1 MIFPKFE
8 TEFEERLFRAEIQYW
23 EINCVLPDESEKQ
36 SLHSS
41 VQFNTDNYKKT
52 EIRQLPA
59 DINELVSDSNL
70 ILPANLNLNRHNQ

>member
-1 MIFPKFE
+1 M
-8 TEFEERLFRAEIQYW
+8 
-23 EINCVLPDESEKQ
+23 LPDESEKQ
-36 SLHSS
+36 SFHSS

-70 ILPANLNLNRHNQ
+70 ILPANLNLNRPHQQAEESRSASPPDTKVVNPLEDEDI